1 MKTATVLTEF
11 EARAAD
17 ALRTLLARFSA
28 IKLIELKHES
38 QRAGGAAAIL
48 ARIEIYGHSHTLAC
62 EADSKVEPARLR
74 AVLREKQAFA
84 APLAADTIPVL
95 IAPYLSPEAQEL
107 CKQNNVG
114 FLDFVGNARLTIADF
129 FIVMRALP
137 REGATRVSATP
148 QKLSAHIAVDPIF
161 PDALPKI
168 SRKHP
173 AIALSA

>member
-17 ALRTLLARFSA
+17 ALRDLLARFSA

-38 QRAGGAAAIL
+38 QRAGGSAGIL
-48 ARIEIYGHSHTLAC
+48 ARIEIYGHCHTLAC
-62 EADSKVEPARLR
+62 EVDPCGDPARLR
-74 AVLREKQAFA
+74 ATLREKQTLA

-95 IAPYLSPEAQEL
+95 IAPCLSPEAQAL
-107 CKQNNVG
+107 CKQNRIG
-114 FLDFVGNARLTIADF
+114 FLDFEGNARLIVGDF

-137 REGATRVSATP
+137 REGATRVSAAP
-148 QKLSAHIAVDPIF
+148 QKPPARIAVDPIF

-173 AIALSA
+173 AVALSA